1 MKQGTTGPITLTI
14 EGVDLTGADWV
25 IVSLKCQDKTV
36 IEITGSA
43 LGISC
48 ADGDSTVVVAL
59 TQEQSLKLTPMVA
72 VDCNWEISGVRGGAI
87 PAMFRVTPTLL
98 NRVVD

>member
-1 MKQGTTGPITLTI
+1 MKQGTTVPITLTI

-25 IVSLKCQDKTV
+25 IVSLKCQDKSL
-36 IEITGSA
+36 IEIGQDQLA
-43 LGISC
+43 ISC
-48 ADGDSTVVVAL
+48 TDGDTTVVVAL

-72 VDCNWEISGVRGGAI
+72 VDCNWEINGVRGGAI

-98 NRVVD
+98 NRVVE